1 MKNLKTL
8 REEFGLS
15 QQKLADLFNLSQQSI
30 YKYENDL
37 AEPDFQTVR
46 QFADYFHTSVDYLID
61 YTDNPAPTATL
72 VTIEYTALE
81 LKHLELYRKLSP
93 TLRKNLDQMLTEI
106 TYDKDSNKDTVSR

>member
-1 MKNLKTL
+1 MKNLKIL

-37 AEPDFQTVR
+37 AEPDFQTLR

-61 YTDNPAPTATL
+61 YTDNPAPAATL
-72 VTIEYTALE
+72 VTIEYTS
-81 LKHLELYRKLSP
+81 LELYRRLSP
-93 TLRKNLDQMLTEI
+93 TMRKNLDQMLTEI
-106 TYDKDSNKDTVSR
+106 TYDKDSDTDTNKDTVSR